1 MLNDDKTE
9 FLLLGTK
16 QQLAVGLWLKRRI
29 AAVTG
34 TCIFGDSATFINK
47 DRRIYLEI
55 FSLCLGIFDSKV
67 KPRVGKFG
75 CI

>member
-29 AAVTG
+29 AAVTA
-34 TCIFGDSATFINK
+34 TCIFGDSATFITKN
-47 DRRIYLEI
+47 RRILLGDI
-55 FSLCLGIFDSKV
+55 FIVPWD
-67 KPRVGKFG
+67 
-75 CI
+75 IW

>member
-16 QQLAVGLWLKRRI
+16 QQRQLAVGLWLKRRI

-47 DRRIYLEI
+47 DGRILLGDI
-55 FSLCLGIFDSKV
+55 FIVPWD
-67 KPRVGKFG
+67 
-75 CI
+75 I

>member
-16 QQLAVGLWLKRRI
+16 QQLAVGLWLKCRI

-47 DRRIYLEI
+47 DRRILLGDI
-55 FSLCLGIFDSKV
+55 FIVPWD
-67 KPRVGKFG
+67 
-75 CI
+75 I